1 MTENADNKK
10 HANNNGQY
18 MFVIRQL
25 ARRDIKRGTSS
36 AILGQLWNVINP
48 FIYMI
53 TMVIIFSAVLKNNLP
68 NFPVYVLTGN
78 IIYTLFNSG
87 TTGAMKSLVSSKS
100 FLVRTRISKNIFVI
114 EKVYV
119 AFINMLYSMIGYVVL
134 LIVTGVTPNPYMF
147 LVPVDIAICLVM
159 IIGIGKILAVINVF
173 FADIEYFYHI
183 LMLLFMYGSAIF
195 YSTDGMAPAVQMV
208 MSVNPIYIAIS
219 IARICVMD
227 GYAPGPMLW
236 VKLVC
241 YAVGFYLLGTFI
253 FNRGT
258 QDIVAE
264 L

>member
-1 MTENADNKK
+1 
-10 HANNNGQY
+10 
-18 MFVIRQL
+18 
-25 ARRDIKRGTSS
+25 
-36 AILGQLWNVINP
+36 
-48 FIYMI
+48 
-53 TMVIIFSAVLKNNLP
+53 
-68 NFPVYVLTGN
+68 
-78 IIYTLFNSG
+78 
-87 TTGAMKSLVSSKS
+87 
-100 FLVRTRISKNIFVI
+100 
-114 EKVYV
+114 
-119 AFINMLYSMIGYVVL
+119 
-134 LIVTGVTPNPYMF
+134 MF